1 MKKIDIYEG
10 DISKFKKKKEELM
23 KMLIEEVDRDMRLYF
38 KVSVKNFSDIEEIKN
53 VNDWINAYWENLH
66 WHLSHSIKRFLEDNG
81 YGIDDLMVNA
91 SSIFKEMIEK
101 RRKWIC
107 KEKNYKKS

>member
-1 MKKIDIYEG
+1 MKTIREKIDLYSG

-81 YGIDDLMVNA
+81 YGIDDLMEN
-91 SSIFKEMIEK
+91 SYDIFKELIEET
-101 RRKWIC
+101 
-107 KEKNYKKS
+107 KEMLDDDEE

>member
-66 WHLSHSIKRFLEDNG
+66 WHLSESIQKFLNDNG
-81 YGIDDLMVNA
+81 YDIGDLMEN
-91 SSIFKEMIEK
+91 SYDIFKELIEES
-101 RRKWIC
+101 R
-107 KEKNYKKS
+107 EMFPDGDDY

>member
-1 MKKIDIYEG
+1 MKTIREKIDLYSG

-38 KVSVKNFSDIEEIKN
+38 KVSVKNFSDIEEIKK
-53 VNDWINAYWENLH
+53 VQDWINAYWENLH

-91 SSIFKEMIEK
+91 KEIFQELIEEAEEMFPDGKE
-101 RRKWIC
+101 
-107 KEKNYKKS
+107 